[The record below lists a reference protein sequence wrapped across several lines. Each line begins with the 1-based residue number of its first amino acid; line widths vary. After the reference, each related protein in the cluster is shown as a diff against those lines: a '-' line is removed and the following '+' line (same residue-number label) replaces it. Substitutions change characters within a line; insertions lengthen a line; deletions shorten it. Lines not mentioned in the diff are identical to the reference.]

1 MTTDEAVPKEGPFE
15 EPGSGT
21 SPGPDRRA
29 EFETLFRQHND
40 ALLSYAYARV
50 HSWQEAKDII
60 QEAYCR
66 IFDLVER
73 RRPINHLRAYL
84 FQTAGNIA
92 NDRLRSRHVREAFAS
107 LELFGGD
114 RVCGSPEQLWLQRE
128 ELDCVQKTIEAL
140 PPKCKLAMTLVR
152 YEGLSYE
159 EASAKMGIKTGSVRR
174 LVQRAIEHLIETVA
188 EERHQRR
195 GRR

>member
-1 MTTDEAVPKEGPFE
+1 MSTDEAVPKDGQFE
-15 EPGSGT
+15 PAPDRS
-21 SPGPDRRA
+21 DRRA

-66 IFDLVER
+66 IFDLAGR
-73 RRPINHLRAYL
+73 QHPINHLRAYL

-92 NDRLRSRHVREAFAS
+92 NDRLRKNKVRQSFAS
-107 LELFGGD
+107 LELFRVD

-128 ELDCVQKTIEAL
+128 ELECVQKAIEAL
-140 PPKCKLAMTLVR
+140 PPKCKIAMTLVR

-159 EASAKMGIKTGSVRR
+159 EAAVKMGGVKVNSVRR
-174 LVQRAIEHLIETVA
+174 LVERSIEYLLEAIA
-188 EERHQRR
+188 QDRHQRR
-195 GRR
+195 GKR